1 MDAQPP
7 ETVMAETA
15 KAAPLPIAA
24 RAEGQGLFQA
34 LRRSRGAQ
42 LLTLIF
48 PGAFWQIT
56 FFNLPLLIVIF
67 ISLVERGTYG
77 AVEIPLVFTLQN
89 FVQFFDPLYLGIFG
103 VSARIGLIVTGACLL
118 VGYLLALYIAQAN
131 VRWRGALLLLV
142 MIPFWTNF
150 LVRTYAL
157 KQLLAAEGLINSLL
171 MGVGVIQAPLDL
183 LFNEFAVVLGLAYGY
198 LPFAVLPMYASI
210 EKFDHSLMEAAA
222 DLGASPRRA
231 FLRVMLPLT
240 LPGVVAALVLTF
252 VPVVGAFITPD
263 IMGGGKVEMIGTLIN
278 RQFGVARNWPFG
290 SAMSLVLMS
299 LVLAGVIW
307 YFRSSGQAKRTF

>member
-1 MDAQPP
+1 
-7 ETVMAETA
+7 MAETA
-15 KAAPLPIAA
+15 KVLPAAAA
-24 RAEGQGLFQA
+24 GEVREAEVLFEA
-34 LRRSRGAQ
+34 LRRSRAAQ

-67 ISLVERGTYG
+67 ISLVERGRAG
-77 AVEIPLVFTLQN
+77 SVKVPLVFTVQN
-89 FVQFFDPLYLGIFG
+89 YVQFFDPLYLGIFG
-103 VSARIGLIVTGACLL
+103 VSARIGLVVTGACLL
-118 VGYLLALYIAQAN
+118 VGYLLALFIAQAN

-171 MGVGVIQAPLDL
+171 VGVGVIDAPLDL
-183 LFNEFAVVLGLAYGY
+183 LFNDFAVVLGLAYGY

-290 SAMSLVLMS
+290 SAMSLVLLS
-299 LVLAGVIW
+299 LVLVGVIW
-307 YFRSSGQAKRTF
+307 YFRLSALDKRTL